1 MRLKTI
7 AALFIMLLLA
17 FKFEVADA
25 STFKE
30 VKIITSSSIEVYE
43 KPDASAKV
51 LGTVTEG
58 TLVTQI
64 SEGHNGTFSRISY
77 LNRDGKIVDGYIS
90 DSALD
95 DALYGIQIAS
105 SKSGLVV
112 KQTPALNGKTVATLQ
127 HKMVVKDFGSVGNGW
142 SLVQYGNVIGYA
154 ATSFMSESKPTTKY
168 VVTQG
173 LVVRNIASPSGE
185 KIGELLKNEEV
196 LVHSTISGWSFV
208 TTPLYGGYVIDA
220 HLTSKNPSAKTSNG
234 SSSSSKPS
242 NGSKSKYKNCTE
254 LRKDHPNGVG
264 SDHPA
269 YEKKHDRDGDG
280 WACES

>member
-1 MRLKTI
+1 MKLKTI
-7 AALFIMLLLA
+7 AALFVMLLLA

-25 STFKE
+25 SSFKE
-30 VKIITSSSIEVYE
+30 VKVITSSSIEVYE
-43 KPDASAKV
+43 KADASSKV

-77 LNRDGKIVDGYIS
+77 LNRDGKIVDGYIA
-90 DSALD
+90 DIALD

-112 KQTPALNGKTVATLQ
+112 KQTPSLNGKTVATLQ

-154 ATSFMSESKPTTKY
+154 TTSFMSESKPTTKY

-173 LVVRNIASPSGE
+173 LVVRNIASPSGDN
-185 KIGELLKNEEV
+185 IGELSKNEEV
-196 LVHSTISGWSFV
+196 LVHSTIAGWSFV
-208 TTPLYGGYVIDA
+208 TTPLYGGYVIDS
-220 HLTSKNPSAKTSNG
+220 HLTSKNPSANTSNG
-234 SSSSSKPS
+234 SSNSSKPS

-280 WACES
+280 WACER